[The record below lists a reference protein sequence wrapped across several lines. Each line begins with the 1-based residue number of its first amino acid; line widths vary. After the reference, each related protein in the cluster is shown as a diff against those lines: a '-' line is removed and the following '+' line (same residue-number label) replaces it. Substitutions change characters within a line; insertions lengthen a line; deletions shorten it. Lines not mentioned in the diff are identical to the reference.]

1 MEAIFIYIMNTFTFT
16 KIKLALAFL
25 YSWFSY
31 MIGGF
36 DLMVESLY
44 ILLVMDFVLGFLR
57 AWNTHTISKKRMQ
70 LGIIKIITYS
80 VTLIVINYA
89 DISAMWVNFQGVWI
103 RELWVAYL
111 SINEALSCL
120 YHLWKFGVR
129 LPLWLIKKLEWYRD
143 NLESTDIK

>member
-16 KIKLALAFL
+16 KLKLWLAVS

-31 MIGGF
+31 IIGWF

-44 ILLVMDFVLGFLR
+44 ILLVMDFVLGFLH

-89 DISAMWVNFQGVWI
+89 DISAMWVNFQWVWI

-120 YHLWKFGVR
+120 HHLWKFWVP
-129 LPLWLIKKLEWYRD
+129 LPMWLIKKLEWYR
-143 NLESTDIK
+143 ESLDTTDIK